1 MAICTKTTKV
11 DNMKLSSEVD
21 RILGRSID
29 GHAPSRED
37 CVQLLR
43 LPSDSFEARS
53 LMAVADTVSRR
64 RFGHEAMLLG
74 QIGIKTA
81 PCPGDCGFCVFG
93 ESHTQIPGDTL
104 AVEEILMRPILDE
117 IEHSDAIVLASPMNF
132 GTVTAVMKRF
142 IERLVCCAYWPWGKL
157 APSTRKRERTKLAV
171 VVASSAAP
179 AMLARLFTSMVG
191 LLKQA
196 ARLLGAKRVDVLFIG
211 LAALEERPDIGD
223 KVRRK
228 AQRLGRKLAEHRC
241 R

>member
-1 MAICTKTTKV
+1 MQRPAKITAILGTYRKGGVIDSAVDELLGAAVAAGAQTTKFYLV
-11 DNMKLSSEVD
+11 DEPIEFCTNCRSCTQQAGDEFGRCVIDD
-21 RILGRSID
+21 R
-29 GHAPSRED
+29 
-37 CVQLLR
+37 
-43 LPSDSFEARS
+43 
-53 LMAVADTVSRR
+53 
-64 RFGHEAMLLG
+64 
-74 QIGIKTA
+74 
-81 PCPGDCGFCVFG
+81 
-93 ESHTQIPGDTL
+93 
-104 AVEEILMRPILDE
+104 MRPILEE

-191 LLKQA
+191 LLKQT
-196 ARLLGAKRVDVLFIG
+196 ARLLGAKRVDVLFMG
-211 LAALEERPDIGD
+211 LAALEERPDVGD
-223 KVRRK
+223 KARRK

>member
-1 MAICTKTTKV
+1 MQRPAKITAILGTYLKGGVIDSAVDELLGAAVAAGAQTTKFYLV
-11 DNMKLSSEVD
+11 DEPIEFCTNCRSCTQQAGDEFGRCVIDD
-21 RILGRSID
+21 R
-29 GHAPSRED
+29 
-37 CVQLLR
+37 
-43 LPSDSFEARS
+43 
-53 LMAVADTVSRR
+53 
-64 RFGHEAMLLG
+64 
-74 QIGIKTA
+74 
-81 PCPGDCGFCVFG
+81 
-93 ESHTQIPGDTL
+93 
-104 AVEEILMRPILDE
+104 MRPILEE

-191 LLKQA
+191 LLKQT
-196 ARLLGAKRVDVLFIG
+196 ARLLGAKRVDVLFMG
-211 LAALEERPDIGD
+211 LAALEERPDVGD
-223 KVRRK
+223 KARRK